1 MAVLYL
7 GSCDKNK
14 IPKNRKVFLK
24 PYHIDGLLIE
34 KVTFRDDDRT
44 KWRSFREGTDD
55 DVLKLQQFLFKSG
68 FMPCA
73 AFDGV
78 FGYVTQAAVRLFQE
92 YVRTMEGVESMTP
105 DGIVGSGTMR
115 HIKRWQEENKVSEWG
130 SSSSNNPS
138 ETYTNWMQL
147 LQNAKQHYTNN
158 PGPILKH
165 LNGLQKTYSTKKPSE
180 WKFDT
185 NDIHLIG
192 IRRKQTE
199 SIIRRENDDL
209 FVLLINGMAFTFWGS
224 TDASVNMAGRKDE
237 AFLIEGQ
244 HRYRF
249 GWHKISVEKK
259 IYRALK
265 PSDWNGVI
273 IIRDWNNDNA
283 YTDKDIKVKDSHG
296 NLKGLRVN
304 PSINIHWTGIGRS
317 NFSAGCQVIAG
328 KSYINHK
335 NELQDCSKFASISY
349 SGLTKSKKKTK
360 GAYNVFTDLV
370 LCYARRNVTN
380 LYYTLGREESLD
392 LSENFGVQY
401 ASDTLER
408 LKTV

>member
-7 GSCDKNK
+7 GSCDAGKK
-14 IPKNRKVFLK
+14 PKSRKDFLK
-24 PYHIDGLLIE
+24 PYHIDGLLIG
-34 KVTFRDDDRT
+34 KVSFRDDDRT

-55 DVLKLQQFLFKSG
+55 AVLKLQQFLFKAG
-68 FMPCA
+68 FMPRA

-92 YVRTMEGVESMTP
+92 YVRTMEGVANMVP

-115 HIKRWQEENKVSEWG
+115 HITRWKKENKISEWG
-130 SSSSNNPS
+130 NRSSNNPS
-138 ETYTNWMQL
+138 EAYTNWMQL
-147 LQNAKQHYTNN
+147 LHEAKLHYTVN

-165 LNGLQKTYSTKKPSE
+165 LNSLPKTYATKKPSE
-180 WKFDT
+180 WTFNT

-192 IRRKQTE
+192 VRRKQTQ
-199 SIIRRENDDL
+199 SAIRRENDDL
-209 FVLLINGMAFTFWGS
+209 FFLLINGMVFTFWGS

-244 HRYRF
+244 HLYRF

-265 PSDWNGVI
+265 PLNPRGVM
-273 IIRDWNNDNA
+273 IIRDWDDDNA
-283 YTDKDIKVKDSHG
+283 YTDKDIKVKDSQE

-328 KSYINHK
+328 KSYLNHK
-335 NELQDCSKFASISY
+335 NELQDCSKFASASY
-349 SGLTKSKKKTK
+349 GGLTNSNKKTK
-360 GAYNVFTDLV
+360 GAYNVFTDLI
-370 LCYARRNVTN
+370 LCYAPKNVTH
-380 LYYTLGREESLD
+380 LYYTLGREASLD
-392 LSENFGVQY
+392 LSHNFGTQY
-401 ASDTLER
+401 ASNALER
-408 LKTV
+408 LKSV